1 MTATLPESAAVA
13 PRFLAAGPVHLFPPN
28 AGATVLLEGRQI
40 AVFRFERLGRWFACQ
55 NLCPHKLE
63 NVLGR
68 GLLGELD
75 GEPKVACPLHKRTF
89 SLLTGDNLNGDCP
102 PVELFPVR
110 VIGGVVEVGLPAAD
124 APPRVV
130 RAPRAS
136 TAGA

>member
-1 MTATLPESAAVA
+1 MSTAILAPAPTTSPTLRWLDAGAVE
-13 PRFLAAGPVHLFPPN
+13 LFPAN

-75 GEPKVACPLHKRTF
+75 GEPKVACPLHKRAF
-89 SLLTGDNLNGDCP
+89 SLETGENLNGDCP
-102 PVELFPVR
+102 PVTLYPVR
-110 VIGGVVEVGLPAAD
+110 VVGGTVEIGVAA
-124 APPRVV
+124 
-130 RAPRAS
+130 
-136 TAGA
+136 

>member
-1 MTATLPESAAVA
+1 MSLVATPPTAAAT
-13 PRFLAAGPVHLFPPN
+13 RWLDAGGVELFPAN

-40 AVFRFERLGRWFACQ
+40 AVFRFARLGRWFACQ

-89 SLLTGDNLNGDCP
+89 SLVTGANLNGDCP
-102 PVELFPVR
+102 PVTIFPVR
-110 VIGGVVEVGLPAAD
+110 VAGGHVEIGVA
-124 APPRVV
+124 
-130 RAPRAS
+130 
-136 TAGA
+136 

>member
-1 MTATLPESAAVA
+1 MTATAPAPKTTASVRWVDAGAV
-13 PRFLAAGPVHLFPPN
+13 GLFPPN

-89 SLLTGDNLNGDCP
+89 SLETGANLNGDCP
-102 PVELFPVR
+102 PVTLYPVR
-110 VIGGVVEVGLPAAD
+110 VAAERVEIGVG
-124 APPRVV
+124 
-130 RAPRAS
+130 
-136 TAGA
+136 G